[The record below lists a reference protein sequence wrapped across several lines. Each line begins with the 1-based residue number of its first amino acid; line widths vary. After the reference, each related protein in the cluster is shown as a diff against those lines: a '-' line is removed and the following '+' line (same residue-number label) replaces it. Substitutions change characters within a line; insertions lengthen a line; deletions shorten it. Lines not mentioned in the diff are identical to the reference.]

1 MFYIQVKRFL
11 FLGILICGFLSA
23 CTDSECTV
31 STDPRLRIRFLVR
44 VARITNGT
52 TTYTQKDTTIRII
65 SVTGIGNPSAYPVS
79 QIGDD
84 TLTSGNIVA
93 YLSQISNT
101 TSLVIKWDTAG
112 VAANRNETSVF
123 TDTLKIKYKPQ
134 PYFVSEGC
142 GFNYKYTDIE
152 LTKETFTSSTSQQI
166 RTVTVANSTADETLQ
181 PNINIIFNHRTK

>member
-1 MFYIQVKRFL
+1 MFYIQLKRFL
-11 FLGILICGFLSA
+11 FLGILFCGFLSA
-23 CTDSECTV
+23 CTESECTV

-44 VARITNGT
+44 VARVSNGT

-79 QIGDD
+79 QID
-84 TLTSGNIVA
+84 TITPTGNIVA
-93 YLSQISNT
+93 SLSQIADSI
-101 TSLVIKWDTAG
+101 SLVIKWDTARL
-112 VAANRNETSVF
+112 AANQNETSVF

-142 GFNYKYTDIE
+142 GFNYKYTGIDI
-152 LTKETFTSSTSQQI
+152 TKETFTSSASQQI

-181 PNINIIFNHRTK
+181 PNINIVFNHRTE